1 MSLTTSD
8 TLTTLA
14 CQSLLAVTLDGKYC
28 SFKVAFIFLSGFFYH
43 FGNYIIALLGVD
55 RYLRIKH
62 YTNFRS
68 IWNTKVALILIII
81 MFFLASLKALIII
94 LSSALEKRKIVLS
107 FYIAIDGIIVG
118 TVAFLQIITIRRSNA
133 LQNES
138 KVSTSK
144 GINKK
149 ITKVSMRIILSYSF
163 FTSPHVIVYF
173 VHYRIKNRLCG
184 YERSTLEFIFLFS
197 MILGFMNSLVN
208 AILFLKTNVKAKSFL
223 KKMDS
228 WLALNMKRQSCT

>member
-1 MSLTTSD
+1 MTVNVTANALVIYILVKTEQLSNITFKLILSLTTSD

-149 ITKVSMRIILSYSF
+149 ITKLSMRIILFYSF

-173 VHYRIKNRLCG
+173 VRYRIKNRLSG
-184 YERSTLEFIFLFS
+184 YERFVLEFILLFS
-197 MILGFMNSLVN
+197 VILGFMN
-208 AILFLKTNVKAKSFL
+208 
-223 KKMDS
+223 
-228 WLALNMKRQSCT
+228 